1 MSKSNHRK
9 CRCEYVPP
17 YVLNKVAG
25 RGADGARSGARV
37 SIQQGEASRR
47 TRSRRQVSPEAF
59 IAGSVAPAES
69 MAARPS
75 DGVRFVYDCN
85 NEWNQQVG
93 DPARGET
100 DPPAGDTDVDVVWDF
115 AGSVRDYFSGVLGRN
130 SIDNLGLDLILNV
143 HYGEDYMNAF
153 WDGTQMTFGDGDG
166 EVFSSFALSLEVAAH
181 ELCHGV
187 TEFTAGL
194 DYYSQSGALNEH
206 FSDVFG
212 SAIVQHAAGQ
222 QADEADW
229 LIGNEIVGPTLF
241 GESLR
246 SMQAPGSAYDNSLLG
261 ADPQPAH
268 MTSYFQGPEDHQGV
282 HINSGI
288 PNRAF
293 YLVAMDKGTM
303 EAAKVWYHALQNLW
317 PTAAFND
324 AVEVLVE
331 SARTLTRDGEVS
343 DGMTQT
349 VRLAFKD
356 VGLPL

>member
-1 MSKSNHRK
+1 MSKSNSRA

-25 RGADGARSGARV
+25 RGTEGARSGARV
-37 SIQQGEASRR
+37 SIQQGEVSRWVR
-47 TRSRRQVSPEAF
+47 AGRRVSAEAF
-59 IAGSVAPAES
+59 IAGSVAPAVS
-69 MAARPS
+69 IAAEDVGGER
-75 DGVRFVYDCN
+75 RVYDCGN
-85 NEWNQQVG
+85 TWTQQSG

-100 DPPAGDTDVDVVWDF
+100 DPAVGDEDVDLVWNF
-115 AGSVRDYFSGVLGRN
+115 AGNVRDYFTEVLGRD
-130 SIDNLGLDLILNV
+130 SIDNLGMDLILNV
-143 HYGEDYMNAF
+143 HYGDGYMNAF
-153 WDGTQMTFGDGDG
+153 WDGSQMTFGDGDG
-166 EVFSSFALSLEVAAH
+166 KVFSSFAGSLEVAAH

-212 SAIVQHAAGQ
+212 SAIVQHAANDDAGQ
-222 QADEADW
+222 ADW

-261 ADPQPAH
+261 TDPQPSH
-268 MTSYFQGPEDHQGV
+268 MSHYFQGPEDHQGV

-293 YLVAMDKGTM
+293 YLVAMDKGTPD
-303 EAAKVWYHALQNLW
+303 AGRVWYHALQNLW
-317 PTAAFND
+317 PTAAFED
-324 AVEVLVE
+324 ALEVIVE
-331 SARTLTRDGEVS
+331 SARTLTRDGKVAN
-343 DGMTQT
+343 GMTQT
-349 VRLAFKD
+349 VRLAFKE